1 MIKALGRDT
10 ELTHTAIRF
19 SLGRFNTE
27 TEIDTAISLINRV
40 VKDLKEKKLYRS
52 RVHADGFE

>member
-10 ELTHTAIRF
+10 ELSHSAIRF
-19 SLGRFNTE
+19 SLGRFNTAA
-27 TEIDTAISLINRV
+27 EIDTAISVINRV